1 MASDPFSASP
11 ASATAPVAPV
21 ALITGAAR
29 RVGAVVARHLHAQ
42 GFDLALHYRTSGEAM
57 QALLAELNAD
67 RAGSAVALEGE
78 LGEPGTPQ
86 RLVDACIAR
95 FGRLDALINNASS
108 FYPTPIGS
116 ATEADWDALFA
127 SNARAPFF
135 LSQAAA
141 PHLKASAG
149 CIVNLVDVYAERPL
163 AQHTLYCMAK
173 SALLMMTLS
182 LAKELGPEVRVN
194 AVAPGAVLW
203 PESGKPSAEQ
213 KALLDKTTLQRPGR
227 PEDVAEAIAYLL
239 RAQYTSGQVLR
250 VDGGRAL
257 NI

>member
-1 MASDPFSASP
+1 MPEPSSA
-11 ASATAPVAPV
+11 APV

-29 RVGAVVARHLHAQ
+29 RVGASIARRLHAD
-42 GFDLALHYRTSGEAM
+42 GFDLALHYRSSTDAM
-57 QALLAELNAD
+57 L
-67 RAGSAVALEGE
+67 ALELE
-78 LGEPGTPQ
+78 LEAARPGSVIAIRTELADPAASDT
-86 RLVDACIAR
+86 LVAATLAR

-108 FYPTPIGS
+108 FYPTPIGQAS
-116 ATEADWDALFA
+116 QDDWDLLFA

-141 PHLKASAG
+141 PHLRAARG

-163 AQHTLYCMAK
+163 AQHTVYCMAK
-173 SALLMMTLS
+173 AALMMMTLS

-203 PESGKPSAEQ
+203 PEGGKPSAEQ
-213 KALLDKTTLQRPGR
+213 QTLLDKTTLKRPGT
-227 PEDVAEAIAYLL
+227 PEDVAEAVAFLL

-250 VDGGRAL
+250 VDGGRAV
-257 NI
+257 NM